1 MVAQIDKESFAAARR
16 ASGLSQDNAA
26 SICGVSRPTYA
37 LREGNP
43 AEFRL
48 GDLAVLY
55 RAMNKPGRKL
65 LREGIMSLFLPEGVS
80 HTTVWRWS
88 TDEHVGEMT
97 VSTLARL
104 ADVIGCEPCELFEGG
119 ASDEG

>member
-1 MVAQIDKESFAAARR
+1 MVAQIDKETFAAARR
-16 ASGLSQDNAA
+16 ASGLTQDNAA

-65 LREGIMSLFLPEGVS
+65 LREGIMSLFLPE
-80 HTTVWRWS
+80 
-88 TDEHVGEMT
+88 
-97 VSTLARL
+97 
-104 ADVIGCEPCELFEGG
+104 ELR
-119 ASDEG
+119 